1 MAFGGFGEMESL
13 RRAAQIWLLC
23 GWRDRD
29 FERLRAI
36 AAPDFRY
43 DLVGRED
50 EVGLEW
56 YVGFLRTVHEAV
68 TGLTVDIRDV
78 IVDGDDA
85 ALHLSIGGCHTGKL
99 FGIAARGR
107 SGSIDAMVRIEFRA
121 RRVARQSTI
130 VDFAALQDI
139 LGG

>member
-1 MAFGGFGEMESL
+1 MAYGGFGDMESL
-13 RRAAQIWLLC
+13 RRAAQVWLLC

-43 DLVGRED
+43 DLVGRD
-50 EVGLEW
+50 GEVGLDW
-56 YVGFLRTVHEAV
+56 YLGFLRTVHEAV
-68 TGLTVDIRDV
+68 TGLTLEIRDV

-85 ALHLSIGGCHTGKL
+85 ALYLSVGGRHTGKL
-99 FGIAARGR
+99 FGVAARGR
-107 SGSIDAMVRIEFRA
+107 SGSIDAMLRIEFRA

-130 VDFAALQDI
+130 VDFAALQGV
-139 LGG
+139 LVG